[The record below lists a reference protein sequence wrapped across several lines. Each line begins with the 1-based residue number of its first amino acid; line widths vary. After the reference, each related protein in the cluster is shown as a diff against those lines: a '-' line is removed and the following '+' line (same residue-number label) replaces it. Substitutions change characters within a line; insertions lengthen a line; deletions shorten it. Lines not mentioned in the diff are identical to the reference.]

1 MKGVVIK
8 NTGSW
13 FTVKTE
19 DGKIKTCKIKGVFR
33 LKDIRTTNPVAVG
46 DFVEVEEEENSAV
59 ITKIEDRKNYIIR
72 KSSNLSKQGQIIAAN
87 LDLTALIVTVAYPE
101 TYTTFI
107 DRFLATAEAYN
118 IPACIIINKMDIY
131 NEEEKA
137 YANGLK
143 TLYEN
148 IGYKVFTLS
157 ALQPETLSD
166 FKDFIQNK
174 TTLLSG
180 NSGVG
185 KSTIINQ
192 LIPNLNTKTNII
204 SEYHKKGMHTT
215 TFSEMFDLPNGGVII
230 DTPGIKGFGMI
241 EMETAEIGHYFKE
254 IFHFSKDC
262 KFYNCMHLQEPKC
275 AVKEA
280 VKNNLISQSRYKSY
294 LSVLE
299 DSKDNKYR

>member
-19 DGKIKTCKIKGVFR
+19 NRSIKTCKIKGVFR
-33 LKDIRTTNPVAVG
+33 LKEIRTTNPIAVG
-46 DFVEVEEEENSAV
+46 DFVKIEEEGDSVV
-59 ITKIEDRKNYIIR
+59 ITEIENRKNYIIR
-72 KSSNLSKQGQIIAAN
+72 KSSNLSKQGQIIATN
-87 LDLTALIVTVAYPE
+87 LDLTALIITVAYPK

-131 NEEEKA
+131 NQEEKE
-137 YANGLK
+137 YAEELK
-143 TLYEN
+143 ILYEN
-148 IGYKVFTLS
+148 IGYKVFTIS
-157 ALQPETLSD
+157 ALNIETLD
-166 FKDFIQNK
+166 EFTNFILNK

-192 LIPNLNTKTNII
+192 LIPNLETKTNTI
-204 SEYHKKGMHTT
+204 SEYHKTGMHTT
-215 TFSEMFDLPNGGVII
+215 TFSEMFDLPNGGAII

-241 EMETAEIGHYFKE
+241 EMEVNEIGHYFRD
-254 IFHFSKDC
+254 IFHFSKNC
-262 KFYNCMHLQEPKC
+262 KFNNCMHIKEPKC

-280 VKNNLISQSRYKSY
+280 VKKNLISQSRYKSY
-294 LSVLE
+294 LSILD
-299 DSKDNKYR
+299 DSKENKYR